1 MDTFLIVGLMG
12 IGAIM
17 VGFVGFKFYTDT
29 IIDEQEKEIAAL
41 RNENRRLQAALR
53 GKRYVQNLVVKGSGV
68 RSKAELKKYEVCY
81 RCDDGGFGVV
91 PYLFTD
97 KAQAQA
103 TADELKATHSYCVEA
118 WVR

>member
-1 MDTFLIVGLMG
+1 MNTFLIIGLMG

-53 GKRYVQNLVVKGSGV
+53 GSKHVTVISTSKDPVKNP
-68 RSKAELKKYEVCY
+68 KAIVKPDFKE
-81 RCDDGGFGVV
+81 
-91 PYLFTD
+91 
-97 KAQAQA
+97 
-103 TADELKATHSYCVEA
+103 
-118 WVR
+118 W

>member
-17 VGFVGFKFYTDT
+17 VDFVGFKFYTDS

-53 GKRYVQNLVVKGSGV
+53 GSKYVTIISTSKDPVKNP
-68 RSKAELKKYEVCY
+68 KAIIKPDFKK
-81 RCDDGGFGVV
+81 
-91 PYLFTD
+91 
-97 KAQAQA
+97 
-103 TADELKATHSYCVEA
+103 
-118 WVR
+118 W

>member
-53 GKRYVQNLVVKGSGV
+53 GKRYVQNLVVSDIPADRTQAIVKPDF
-68 RSKAELKKYEVCY
+68 KK
-81 RCDDGGFGVV
+81 
-91 PYLFTD
+91 
-97 KAQAQA
+97 
-103 TADELKATHSYCVEA
+103 
-118 WVR
+118 W